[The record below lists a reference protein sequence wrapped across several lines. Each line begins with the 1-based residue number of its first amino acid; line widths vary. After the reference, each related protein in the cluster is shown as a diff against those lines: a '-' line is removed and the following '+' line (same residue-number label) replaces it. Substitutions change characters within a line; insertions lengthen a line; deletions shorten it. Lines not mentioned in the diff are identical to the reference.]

1 MSWLKKVLGREDA
14 PAVPAPQVEQPE
26 KRVVESAGAQ
36 SNEDD
41 EGWTRLSGDY
51 AGSRRDLAPMRQDR
65 MQRIAEWLWQSNLL
79 ANRLVELP
87 LAYLLAEGVTLQCTD
102 EDNQKL
108 LDGFW
113 RDPINN
119 FPLKLEA
126 RARDLA
132 LKGEQCYIAH
142 VNTGNGV
149 VRLGYLDAGNIA
161 HVVMDPDNPEQPIGV
176 VTKKD
181 AKGKHHKY
189 RVIVLGEDSDLFSDR
204 TVKIRADDFQDG
216 ECFLYQVNKLVTGT
230 RGRSD
235 LLAQADWLDAYDEF
249 LFGEFDRA
257 RYLRAF
263 VWDLQVTGSQKE
275 DITARA
281 KTFKPPS
288 ANSTFVHNENE
299 KLTAVAPELQSAD
312 TAEAARVFRN
322 HVLGGATMPEH
333 WFGGGGDVNRAA
345 AAEMGGPTFKVYTA
359 RQKMLKLMLEDMGR
373 FVLWKA
379 ASTGSVDWSDDKF
392 KVTAVF
398 PELVNHDVTKFAS
411 AMQQVATTV
420 TSLIEAGLLT
430 EERALLLIADIAQR
444 FGQEIDA
451 KAELAAAKAEKAT
464 RDAKKARDDS
474 FNLPADQRDLLQRGD
489 AKPAVAPAA

>member
-1 MSWLKKVLGREDA
+1 MNWFNKFFGAAEAQTPAEDKPLREA
-14 PAVPAPQVEQPE
+14 
-26 KRVVESAGAQ
+26 AGSQ

-51 AGSRRDLAPMRQDR
+51 AGSRRDLTPMRQDR

-204 TVKIRADDFQDG
+204 TVKIRADTSRTASAS
-216 ECFLYQVNKLVTGT
+216 CT
-230 RGRSD
+230 RSTS
-235 LLAQADWLDAYDEF
+235 WPP
-249 LFGEFDRA
+249 
-257 RYLRAF
+257 
-263 VWDLQVTGSQKE
+263 
-275 DITARA
+275 ARA
-281 KTFKPPS
+281 DAATCWRRRTGWMPTT
-288 ANSTFVHNENE
+288 NSCSV
-299 KLTAVAPELQSAD
+299 S
-312 TAEAARVFRN
+312 
-322 HVLGGATMPEH
+322 
-333 WFGGGGDVNRAA
+333 
-345 AAEMGGPTFKVYTA
+345 
-359 RQKMLKLMLEDMGR
+359 
-373 FVLWKA
+373 
-379 ASTGSVDWSDDKF
+379 STGPG
-392 KVTAVF
+392 TC
-398 PELVNHDVTKFAS
+398 
-411 AMQQVATTV
+411 
-420 TSLIEAGLLT
+420 
-430 EERALLLIADIAQR
+430 
-444 FGQEIDA
+444 
-451 KAELAAAKAEKAT
+451 
-464 RDAKKARDDS
+464 
-474 FNLPADQRDLLQRGD
+474 
-489 AKPAVAPAA
+489 APLCGI